1 MGLDGPDIRQF
12 VTTAPPLAGDT
23 EPKHTKT
30 ACIREHRKNCKWCPM
45 SKFAELVI
53 EAHKFKYLCFL
64 SNVFNE
70 TVQDFAI
77 NSCRGAFFA

>member
-30 ACIREHRKNCKWCPM
+30 ACIRKQTTRIANG
-45 SKFAELVI
+45 
-53 EAHKFKYLCFL
+53 
-64 SNVFNE
+64 
-70 TVQDFAI
+70 VQVTL
-77 NSCRGAFFA
+77 